1 MYKLIYKHNCVK
13 NLPKQ
18 FQCGVKN
25 TGGKI
30 VGGVATTKNEYP
42 WQVMYGKF

>member
-1 MYKLIYKHNCVK
+1 M
-13 NLPKQ
+13 
-18 FQCGVKN
+18 KN

-42 WQVMYGKF
+42 WQVQFSVMCPSFFKTKN